1 MKEQLADAAIGVSGK
16 DALMAMGLTY
26 LAFARKHPGLY
37 EATLWAPDRNDLRRR
52 SYSYCSGVAEYFS
65 RICFLGN

>member
-1 MKEQLADAAIGVSGK
+1 MKEQLADAAIGVSGE

-37 EATLWAPDRNDLRRR
+37 EATLWAPDR

-65 RICFLGN
+65 RV